1 MEHRRLG
8 ASDLVISRIGLGT
21 WAIGGGD
28 WVLGWGPQDV
38 RQSIATIRRAVEL
51 GINWID
57 TAAVFGLGHA
67 ETVIARALRGIPQR
81 DRPLLFARGSLVWDE
96 LGNVSHDLRRGSIR
110 AQVEAS
116 LRRLG
121 TGAIDLYQLGW
132 PAWPANPSGSDPGSV
147 EEAWEA
153 MADLQREGKVR
164 FIGISKCGAEHLT
177 PIQAIAP
184 VTSLTVPYSLLR
196 REMEDRARGAC
207 LTSGMGVIA
216 CSTLGSGLLT
226 GTMTA
231 SRAASLP
238 CNDWR
243 RRHPFFHEM
252 ALTRASVYVER
263 LRTVAARHGCPLAA
277 VAVAWTLQHCAV
289 TAAVVGA
296 RRPEQVD
303 EIVRAASIRLSADD
317 VAALIH
323 GVDAS
328 LAHRSGRPP
337 ASESDPASVVA
348 VRSIER

>member
-1 MEHRRLG
+1 MELRRLG

-38 RQSIATIRRAVEL
+38 RQSIATVRRAVEL

-67 ETVIARALRGIPQR
+67 ETVIARALRAIPR
-81 DRPLLFARGSLVWDE
+81 NERPLLFARGSLVWDD
-96 LGNVSHDLRRGSIR
+96 LGNVSHDLRRASIR
-110 AQVEAS
+110 AQAEAS
-116 LRRLG
+116 LRRLD
-121 TGAIDLYQLGW
+121 TDAIDLYQLGW
-132 PAWPANPSGSDPGSV
+132 PVWPAAPSGSEPGSL
-147 EEAWEA
+147 EEAWET

-177 PIQAIAP
+177 SLQAIAP

-207 LTSGMGVIA
+207 LTNGMGVVA

-243 RRHPFFHEM
+243 RRHPFFHEI
-252 ALTRASVYVER
+252 ALTRAATYVER
-263 LRTVAARHGCPLAA
+263 LRTVAARHACPTAA
-277 VAVAWTLQHCAV
+277 VAVAWALRHPAV
-289 TAAVVGA
+289 TGAVVGA
-296 RRPEQVD
+296 RRAEQLD
-303 EIVRAASIRLSADD
+303 EIVQGASIQLVATDMAELS
-317 VAALIH
+317 H
-323 GVDAS
+323 G
-328 LAHRSGRPP
+328 HQIQP
-337 ASESDPASVVA
+337 A
-348 VRSIER
+348 VRQAV

>member
-28 WVLGWGPQDV
+28 WVLGWGPQDM

-81 DRPLLFARGSLVWDE
+81 DRPLLFTRGSLVWDE
-96 LGNVSHDLRRGSIR
+96 LGNVSHDLRRESIR
-110 AQVEAS
+110 AQAEAS

-121 TGAIDLYQLGW
+121 TDTIDLYQLGW
-132 PAWPANPSGSDPGSV
+132 PAWPASPSGSDPGSV
-147 EEAWEA
+147 EEAWET

-177 PIQAIAP
+177 PIQAVAP

-196 REMEDRARGAC
+196 REMEDRARSAC
-207 LTSGMGVIA
+207 LPSGMGIIA

-226 GTMTA
+226 GAMTA
-231 SRAASLP
+231 PRAASLP

-252 ALTRASVYVER
+252 ALTRALHYVDR
-263 LRTVAARHGCPLAA
+263 LRTVAARHECPTAA
-277 VAVAWTLQHCAV
+277 VAVAWALRHPAV

-296 RRPEQVD
+296 RRPDQVD
-303 EIVRAASIRLSADD
+303 EIVKAAAVQLTAEDT
-317 VAALIH
+317 
-323 GVDAS
+323 AS
-328 LAHRSGRPP
+328 LVRGDRVQP
-337 ASESDPASVVA
+337 APVA
-348 VRSIER
+348 VRTRV

>member
-1 MEHRRLG
+1 MEQRRLG

-28 WVLGWGPQDV
+28 WVLGWGPQNV

-67 ETVIARALRGIPQR
+67 ETVIAKALRGIPQR
-81 DRPLLFARGSLVWDE
+81 ERPLIFARGSLVWDE
-96 LGNVSHDLRRGSIR
+96 LGNVSHDLRGPSIR
-110 AQVEAS
+110 AQAEAS

-121 TGAIDLYQLGW
+121 VDAIDLYQLGW
-132 PAWPANPSGSDPGSV
+132 PVWPSAVSTDPGSI
-147 EEAWEA
+147 EEAWTT
-153 MADLQREGKVR
+153 MADLQREGKIR
-164 FIGISKCGAEHLT
+164 FLGISRCGAEHLT

-207 LTSGMGVIA
+207 LTSGTGVIA

-226 GTMTA
+226 GAMTA
-231 SRAASLP
+231 SRAAALP
-238 CNDWR
+238 YNDWR

-252 ALTRASVYVER
+252 ALTRASLYVER
-263 LRTVAARHGCPLAA
+263 LQKIAARHDCSAVA
-277 VAVAWTLQHCAV
+277 VAVAWALRHPAV

-303 EIVRAASIRLSADD
+303 EIVQAGTMQLSSEDAAAR
-317 VAALIH
+317 VHERRRTAAA
-323 GVDAS
+323 VDSGEMIAVKVS
-328 LAHRSGRPP
+328 QRSK
-337 ASESDPASVVA
+337 
-348 VRSIER
+348 